1 MKKIGKKLSYFAK
14 VFMAFGLLFYN
25 VSSISIVFADENT
38 GEESSEVSS
47 KEGNGELEEDNKETP
62 AVGDTEGEEG
72 NKEEQ
77 NDEEETP
84 GENSEATEEGEES
97 GEGNSSATTEG
108 EEGTETGETPEE
120 NETPALE
127 FSVDASSG
135 WNVVINHNMASDL
148 TGSMMLYENFTYT
161 DGSEA
166 GENAVEIPLSDDVK
180 NALANDGYSYESEM
194 LGGNSFNGTYSV
206 RVVIGEEER
215 TDTYVFNETAEGMD
229 FDLLYMTGDAPSEG
243 EGYMPM
249 YDVAEANEEGKYVI
263 PTDATEVIVVGWLNP
278 GGITPSMTF
287 NYNGTEYTAQEM
299 FWGIDFDMI
308 EFDGQLHGEFTKEFT
323 VTSSN
328 GKTYS
333 KSFLIVYGEYQDN
346 TDKLNESAKNVG
358 LDSSYIFVGDSANGT
373 VYYLDELNEDDIK
386 SIIEDAFGSETIE
399 YTVGNG
405 SVTIK
410 DANGIVVTYGEAE
423 LSNATQIA
431 GVLNAILDSDN
442 NDVTSGDT
450 FTVNYVVTLKDFAI
464 NGISGTV
471 KYDEEILKLIN
482 IEAKKFTG
490 NNNEGKFIY
499 LGDESIMGTVT
510 ENEDGSV
517 TINDEDYILLTL
529 TFEALKE
536 GTSTI
541 TVEDA
546 KFFNGEVY
554 YGPSDEIE
562 TEIVVNA
569 SSDSSLASLTVAG
582 QDVSLSEDQLEYAIT
597 VGNDVTMSD
606 VLAVATNSNA
616 TISVDGP
623 QELAV
628 GENVITITVTS
639 EDGSSEKVYTVKVTR
654 EEPKAEAPATVAP
667 VTYQEATYD
676 DNSTDEAITPD
687 DSKKKDEQKDDTEEK
702 EEKKNDLSRII
713 IIILILLVI
722 AGLIYLIFKDDDDEE
737 TKKANKDIDK
747 FKKEDSFGEKNTK
760 YNNNRNNKNNK
771 KGR

>member
-47 KEGNGELEEDNKETP
+47 KEGSGELEEDNKETQ
-62 AVGDTEGEEG
+62 AAMDTEGEEG
-72 NKEEQ
+72 NEEEQ

-84 GENSEATEEGEES
+84 KENSEATEEGEES
-97 GEGNSSATTEG
+97 GEGNTEGSATES

-135 WNVVINHNMASDL
+135 WNVVINHNMVSDL
-148 TGSMMLYENFTYT
+148 TGSMFIYENFAYT

-180 NALANDGYSYESEM
+180 NALVGEGYSYESEM
-194 LGGNSFNGTYSV
+194 FGGNAFNGTYSV

-215 TDTYVFNETAEGMD
+215 TDTYVFNETTEGMD
-229 FDLLYMTGDAPSEG
+229 FDLLYMTDDDLPEG

-287 NYNGTEYTAQEM
+287 NYNGTEYTAEEM

-308 EFDGQLHGEFTKEFT
+308 GFDGQLHGEFTKEFT

-333 KSFLIVYGEYQDN
+333 KSFPIVYGEYQDN

-358 LDSSYIFVGDSANGT
+358 LDSSYIFVGDTANGT

-386 SIIEDAFGSETIE
+386 SIIEDAFGESEAIE

-410 DANGIVVTYGEAE
+410 DVNGVVVTYGEAE
-423 LSNATQIA
+423 LSDATQIA

-464 NGISGTV
+464 NGISGTIT
-471 KYDEEILKLIN
+471 YDEEVLSLTKV
-482 IEAKKFTG
+482 EATQFTG

-499 LGDESIMGTVT
+499 LGDSIMGTVT

-517 TINDEDYILLTL
+517 TINDEDYVLLTL

-536 GTSTI
+536 GVSTI

-554 YGPSDEIE
+554 YGPSGEIE
-562 TEIVVNA
+562 TEIEVAA
-569 SSDSSLASLTVAG
+569 SSDSSLSSLSIGG
-582 QDVSLSEDQLEYAIT
+582 QDVSLSDDQLEYAIT
-597 VGNDVTMSD
+597 VANDVTLSN
-606 VLAVATNSNA
+606 VLAVANNSNA
-616 TISVDGP
+616 KIEIDGP
-623 QELAV
+623 EELAV
-628 GENVITITVTS
+628 GENVFTITVTS

-654 EEPKAEAPATVAP
+654 EEPKAEENNVAAAP
-667 VTYQEATYD
+667 VTYQEPATD
-676 DNSTDEAITPD
+676 DSTDNTIVPD
-687 DSKKKDEQKDDTEEK
+687 DGKKKDDKKDDDEK
-702 EEKKNDLSRII
+702 EKNKNDLSRII

-722 AGLIYLIFKDDDDEE
+722 AGLIYLIFKDEDDEE
-737 TKKANKDIDK
+737 TKQANKDIDK
-747 FKKEDSFGEKNTK
+747 LKKDDNFGEKNQR
-760 YNNNRNNKNNK
+760 YNNNKNNK